1 MKSHQVIDQHQNIDI
16 ALLLLGNEKEI
27 LRWYR
32 VFELPVTKYV
42 QTKVGNHEDVQ
53 DLVQNIFL
61 TCLESLPLFQQ
72 KSSLWTWMCSI
83 ARHEIADY
91 YRKKYAKRV
100 LQCIPFMD
108 ALLPEQV
115 ADMHDVSVVVLSVL
129 RKLSHT
135 DRELLQLKYIDGLS
149 VKSIAVRLCVSIKS
163 VESKLFRARKTFQ
176 ELYAEE
182 TV

>member
-1 MKSHQVIDQHQNIDI
+1 MQNQKINI
-16 ALLLLGNEKEI
+16 SLLLLGDEREI

-32 VFELPVTKYV
+32 EYELLVTKYIS
-42 QTKVGNHEDVQ
+42 TKVGNKEDVQ
-53 DLVQNIFL
+53 ELAQNIFL

-83 ARHEIADY
+83 IRHEIADY

-108 ALLPEQV
+108 AWLPDQI
-115 ADMHDVSVVVLSVL
+115 ADMHDVSSVVLSVL

-135 DRELLQLKYIDGLS
+135 DRELLQLKYVDGLS
-149 VKSIAVRLCVSIKS
+149 VKHIATQLQMSIKS
-163 VESKLFRARKTFQ
+163 IESKLFRARKAFE

-182 TV
+182 TI

>member
-1 MKSHQVIDQHQNIDI
+1 MDNVSAQHHNINI
-16 ALLLLGNEKEI
+16 QLLLLGNEREI

-32 VFELPVTKYV
+32 VYEASITKYV
-42 QTKVGNHEDVQ
+42 RAKVSRNEDAQ
-53 DLVQNIFL
+53 ELAQNIFL

-83 ARHEIADY
+83 ARHEVADY

-115 ADMHDVSVVVLSVL
+115 ADMHDVSCVVLSVL
-129 RKLSHT
+129 KKLPHA
-135 DRELLQLKYIDGLS
+135 DRELLQLKYIDDLS
-149 VKSIAVRLCVSIKS
+149 VKYISAKLCLSIKS
-163 VESKLFRARKTFQ
+163 IESKLFRARKAFE
-176 ELYAEE
+176 ELYAKE
-182 TV
+182 TI

>member
-1 MKSHQVIDQHQNIDI
+1 MQDQNIDI
-16 ALLLLGNEKEI
+16 ALMLSGNEREI

-32 VFELPVTKYV
+32 VFELPIQKYMY
-42 QTKVGNHEDVQ
+42 TKVSNREDVQ
-53 DLVQNIFL
+53 ELAQNVFL
-61 TCLESLPLFQQ
+61 TCLESLPLFQK

-100 LQCIPFMD
+100 LQLIPFMD
-108 ALLPEQV
+108 ALLPEQI
-115 ADMHDVSVVVLSVL
+115 ADMHDVSSVVLSVL
-129 RKLSHT
+129 RKLSHA

-149 VKSIAVRLCVSIKS
+149 VKHIASRLCVSIKS
-163 VESKLFRARKTFQ
+163 VESKLFRARKVFE
-176 ELYAEE
+176 ELYAQE

>member
-1 MKSHQVIDQHQNIDI
+1 MVNNKNISISLLI
-16 ALLLLGNEKEI
+16 AGNEREI

-32 VFELPVTKYV
+32 VYEHTLHAYIK
-42 QTKVGNHEDVQ
+42 QKVGNIEDAQ
-53 DLVQNIFL
+53 ELTQNVFL

-108 ALLPEQV
+108 VLLPEQV
-115 ADMHDVSVVVLSVL
+115 ADMHDVSSVVLSVL
-129 RKLSHT
+129 HKLSHA
-135 DRELLQLKYIDGLS
+135 DRELLQLKYIDKLS
-149 VKSIAVRLCVSIKS
+149 VKLIAMQLRMSIKS
-163 VESKLFRARKTFQ
+163 IESKLFRARRAFE
-176 ELYAEE
+176 ELYAKE